1 METNSRNQQIEFE
14 VFPKEN
20 KPNYSYLSNIK
31 GDMNNGPAP
40 IHVIFSHQSVMIIFI
55 CILISL
61 IASFTLGV
69 EKGKLIAKNTIAF
82 QGPQVKTTEAAVA
95 PAIALKSEKI
105 QKLTAE
111 KARPAQNDLLTDK
124 NAQSNTQA
132 QNQAIS
138 EKIETTPKSGFAIQV
153 ASVKTEGSAKNLAES
168 LNKKGFT
175 SFTKPSGKYIVVLAG
190 NFTNREEAQVKL
202 KELKKTFT
210 DCFIKKI

>member
-1 METNSRNQQIEFE
+1 METSSRNQQIEFE

-31 GDMNNGPAP
+31 GDMNNGLAP
-40 IHVIFSHQSVMIIFI
+40 IHVVFSHQSVMIIFI

-69 EKGKLIAKNTIAF
+69 EKGKLITKNTIAF
-82 QGPQVKTTEAAVA
+82 QGPQVKTTETAVA
-95 PAIALKSEKI
+95 PAIALNSEKM
-105 QKLTAE
+105 QRSTAE
-111 KARPAQNDLLTDK
+111 RSLPAANDLMAEK

-132 QNQAIS
+132 QNQAVS
-138 EKIETTPKSGFAIQV
+138 EETENTPVSGFAIQV
-153 ASVKTEGSAKNLAES
+153 ASVKTEGSAKDLAES
-168 LNKKGFT
+168 LNKKGFA